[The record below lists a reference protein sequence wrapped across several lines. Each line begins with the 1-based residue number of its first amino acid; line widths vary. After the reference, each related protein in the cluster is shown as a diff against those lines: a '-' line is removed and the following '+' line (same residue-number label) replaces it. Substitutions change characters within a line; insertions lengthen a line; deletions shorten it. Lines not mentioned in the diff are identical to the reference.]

1 MSAETPASAAAPGGV
16 GLESDDIW
24 GADGDG
30 EDTAFGFDVASKTTA
45 ELRQQ
50 RVSIENEIRVIKS
63 NIRHLE
69 FETKKQQE
77 TVDDNKS
84 KIKLIMART
93 PNSADQRKTFGDEQ
107 GRRSALPGRADDAV
121 FVRCRFRSS
130 RRLCAR
136 NRVRPRFDGLGGLKQ
151 SLRTVR

>member
-1 MSAETPASAAAPGGV
+1 MAETPAETPAAGV

-24 GADGDG
+24 GAEGDDNG
-30 EDTAFGFDVASKTTA
+30 FGFDVESKTTA

-84 KIKLIMART
+84 KFKL
-93 PNSADQRKTFGDEQ
+93 NKT
-107 GRRSALPGRADDAV
+107 LPYLV
-121 FVRCRFRSS
+121 WNV
-130 RRLCAR
+130 
-136 NRVRPRFDGLGGLKQ
+136 V
-151 SLRTVR
+151 